1 MALVSVHLCGGSALL
16 LWKRSSAT
24 LWTKTRRSAPRD
36 AEGRDRVWR
45 ENESLMSRALFG
57 LLLVVGALLQTALLP
72 RWQVLA
78 VTPGL
83 IVVLLLGWSAHRGLT
98 EALAWVFAAGLLLDV
113 LGLDRLGA
121 NALALLP
128 VALLGALSRGRFFH
142 SALVFPMLLSMAA
155 TFLYVGTLLLLR
167 GLLGE
172 GGDAA
177 QVFGRVTLLQA
188 LLNGLLVPPVFG
200 ILGWLQRMEPERT

>member
-1 MALVSVHLCGGSALL
+1 MRAVEGGSQMTRPIFALL
-16 LWKRSSAT
+16 LIVA
-24 LWTKTRRSAPRD
+24 
-36 AEGRDRVWR
+36 
-45 ENESLMSRALFG
+45 
-57 LLLVVGALLQTALLP
+57 ALLQTALMP
-72 RWQVLA
+72 RWQLLA

-83 IVVLLLGWSAHRGLT
+83 VLVLMLGWSAYRGVP
-98 EALAWVFAAGLLLDV
+98 EALIWVFAAGLLLDI

-128 VALLGALSRGRFFH
+128 VALLGGLSRGRFFQ
-142 SALVFPMLLSMAA
+142 SALVFPMVLAMVA
-155 TFLYVGTLLLLR
+155 TFAYVAVLLGLR

-177 QVFGRVTLLQA
+177 QVVGRVTLLQA

-200 ILGWLQRMEPERT
+200 FLGWLQRTEPERT